1 MSWAALLYN
10 IIIGIAPVL
19 IAAMVSVLVSLRISE
34 DDC

>member
-19 IAAMVSVLVSLRISE
+19 IAAMVSVLLALRITR